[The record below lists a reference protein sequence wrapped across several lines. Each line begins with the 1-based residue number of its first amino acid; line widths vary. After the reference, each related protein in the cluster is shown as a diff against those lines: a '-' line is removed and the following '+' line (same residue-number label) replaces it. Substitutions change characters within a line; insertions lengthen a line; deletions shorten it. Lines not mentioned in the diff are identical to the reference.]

1 MDIKINVIEVACAL
15 AKRELFLREN
25 EAIVEFG
32 TDYLA
37 HSPFPNGILVEDEEG
52 NTSYTDEAQDYFNNQ
67 YDLWWDFLYDQK
79 IGEDE

>member
-1 MDIKINVIEVACAL
+1 MNITINIIEVASQL
-15 AKRELFLREN
+15 AERELYLREN
-25 EAIVEFG
+25 AAIVEFG
-32 TDYLA
+32 TKYLA
-37 HSPFPNGILVEDEEG
+37 HSPFPNGILVEDKEG